1 MWTFASGGVG
11 QGFKMAPSGALT
23 RGDASVAFTLRVKI
37 HHAERE
43 DFTPSAPLSSTE
55 RGWGRGDALGTR
67 ILLASECPLHPVSP
81 ALSSREREPEV
92 FGGELAA
99 GSRE

>member
-37 HHAERE
+37 HHAERD
-43 DFTPSAPLSSTE
+43 DFTPSAP
-55 RGWGRGDALGTR
+55 
-67 ILLASECPLHPVSP
+67 
-81 ALSSREREPEV
+81 LSSREREPEV

-99 GSRE
+99 GSRV